1 LQLAR
6 YSQARKKERAGR
18 WVRRSQGQEQE
29 EAAAAAAANAADPT
43 LTEM

>member
-18 WVRRSQGQEQE
+18 RNQGQEQE
-29 EAAAAAAANAADPT
+29 EEAAANAADPT